1 MDLPARIEALISP
14 SLNEMGYDVVRVRLS
29 GAVRPTLQV
38 MAERSDGLAM
48 SVDDCT
54 IISRALSAV
63 LDVEDPIKGH
73 YNLEVSSPGI
83 DRPLIRRKDFERFAG
98 FEARI
103 EMNRLIDGR
112 KRFRG
117 RLLGLVDDFVRV
129 ALEDGEVSLPLAEID
144 RAKLVMTDELLTSG
158 NPQRRV

>member
-29 GAVRPTLQV
+29 GAVRLTLQV
-38 MAERSDGLAM
+38 MAERSDELAM

-103 EMNRLIDGR
+103 EMSRLIDGR

-144 RAKLVMTDELLTSG
+144 RAKLVMTDELLTSV